1 MDHKEH
7 WQKVFTTKGEQ
18 DVSWF
23 EALPAMSLQ
32 MMESAGLGPETCVLD
47 VGGGDSR
54 LVDALASRGLDCLA
68 VLDVSG
74 AALHRAQERLGEV
87 AGAFTWIESDV
98 TAAWTLKPMDIWHDR
113 AVFHFLTTDEERAQ
127 YRSHLLQTVK
137 PAGAV
142 IIATFALDG
151 PEQCSGLPV
160 ARYSAETLAR
170 ELGREFTLMEAMRHQ
185 HQTPWGA
192 MQPFVYARFRR
203 EQSPAPILEGKDA
216 AAPAVFAPLTVL
228 REARRQRQLP
238 GLHVPA
244 VCVLDPDGDIVRWLK
259 RSGTGTLSDT
269 WACYH
274 SEMYE
279 FELAGSRVGVVGC
292 AVGAPY
298 AVLVAEQ
305 MFVSGCEVLFSIT
318 SAGRIGDKA
327 TPPYFVL
334 VNRAL
339 RDEGT
344 SYHYLPVSRFAEA
357 DPTLLTSARAALA
370 TAGVEIAE
378 GASWTTDAPF
388 RETDAGIAAAE
399 AQGVLA
405 VEMECAGLYA
415 FGRARRQPVLCF
427 AHVTN
432 TMGQSEQE
440 FEKGD
445 ADGVRASLRVLEP
458 LVRARV
464 GRRPDGS
471 TLESGRAT
479 T

>member
-1 MDHKEH
+1 MDPKEH
-7 WQKVFTTKGEQ
+7 WQGVFTTKGER

-32 MMESAGLGPETCVLD
+32 MMESAGLGPDTCVLD

-54 LVDALASRGLDCLA
+54 LVDMLAARGLDCLA

-74 AALHRAQERLGEV
+74 AALHRAQERLGDL

-98 TAAWTLKPMDIWHDR
+98 TAAWSLKPMDIWHDR
-113 AVFHFLTTDEERAQ
+113 AVFHFLTTVAERAQ
-127 YRSHLLQTVK
+127 YRAHLLQTVK
-137 PAGAV
+137 AGGAV

-151 PEQCSGLPV
+151 PDRCSGLPV
-160 ARYSAETLAR
+160 ARYSSETLAR
-170 ELGREFTLMEAMRHQ
+170 ELGSEFRLIEAVRHE

-203 EQSPAPILEGKDA
+203 EHSPTPILDGKDA

-238 GLHVPA
+238 GLDVPP

-259 RSGTGTLSDT
+259 RTGTGALSDT

-279 FELAGSRVGVVGC
+279 FDLAGSRVGVVGC

-305 MFVSGCEVLFSIT
+305 MFASGCEVLFSIT
-318 SAGRIGDKA
+318 SAGQIGQRA

-334 VNRAL
+334 VNRAV

-344 SYHYLPVSRFAEA
+344 SYHYMPASRFAEA
-357 DPTLLTSARAALA
+357 DPALLASARAALA
-370 TAGVEIAE
+370 AAGVEIAE
-378 GASWTTDAPF
+378 GPSWTTDAPF
-388 RETDAGIAAAE
+388 RETEAAIADAD
-399 AQGVLA
+399 AQGVLS

-415 FGRARRQPVLCF
+415 FAHAKKQPVLCF

-432 TMGQSEQE
+432 TMGRSEQE

-445 ADGVRASLRVLEP
+445 AEGVHASLQVLEP
-458 LVRARV
+458 LIRTRV
-464 GRRPDGS
+464 GRPR
-471 TLESGRAT
+471 
-479 T
+479 

>member
-1 MDHKEH
+1 MDRKQH
-7 WQKVFTTKGEQ
+7 WQQVFTTKGEH

-74 AALHRAQERLGEV
+74 AALHRAQERLGDL

-98 TAAWTLKPMDIWHDR
+98 TASWSLKPMDIWHDR
-113 AVFHFLTTDEERAQ
+113 AVFHFLTTAEERAT
-127 YRSHLLQTVK
+127 YRAHLLDTVK
-137 PAGAV
+137 PGGAV

-151 PEQCSGLPV
+151 PERCSGLPV
-160 ARYSAETLAR
+160 ARYSADSLAA
-170 ELGREFTLMEAMRHQ
+170 ELGAEFSLIEARRHE
-185 HQTPWGA
+185 HHTPWGA
-192 MQPFVYARFRR
+192 TQPFVYARFRR
-203 EQSPAPILEGKDA
+203 EPVIAPILSAKDA
-216 AAPAVFAPLTVL
+216 TAPAVFAPLTVL

-238 GLHVPA
+238 GLHVPP
-244 VCVLDPDGDIVRWLK
+244 VCLLDPDGDIVRWLK
-259 RSGTGTLSDT
+259 RTGTGTLSDT

-274 SEMYE
+274 SELYE
-279 FELAGSRVGVVGC
+279 FDLAGARVGVVGC

-305 MFVSGCEVLFSIT
+305 LFVSGCEVLFSIT
-318 SAGRIGDKA
+318 SAGRIGTRA

-334 VNRAL
+334 VTRAL

-344 SYHYLPVSRFAEA
+344 SYHYLPASRFADA
-357 DPTLLTSARAALA
+357 DPALVDSARAALEL
-370 TAGVEIAE
+370 AGVEIAE
-378 GASWTTDAPF
+378 GASWTTDAPY
-388 RETDAGIAAAE
+388 RETSAAIAEAD

-415 FGRARRQPVLCF
+415 FARAKKQQVLCI

-432 TMGQSEQE
+432 TMGQSERE

-445 ADGVRASLRVLEP
+445 DDGVQASLRVLEP
-458 LVRARV
+458 LIRAGV
-464 GRRPDGS
+464 GRQSP
-471 TLESGRAT
+471 A
-479 T
+479 